1 MFIAPHAPDLDSVF
15 AALSNPTRR
24 GILARLVEG
33 EASVTELAEPFDMSQ
48 PAVSQHLRILV
59 EAGLVAR
66 RVEGSR
72 RPCRL
77 APAGVAA
84 VDEWLGMLRDALE
97 LNYDRLDALLAQE
110 QTPRPKDHT

>member
-1 MFIAPHAPDLDSVF
+1 MLIASDAPDLDSIF
-15 AALSNPTRR
+15 AALANPTRR

-66 RVEGSR
+66 RVEGTR

-84 VDEWLGMLRDALE
+84 VDEWLGMLREALE
-97 LNYDRLDALLAQE
+97 LNYDRLDKLLAQK
-110 QTPRPKDHT
+110 QTHSPKDPL